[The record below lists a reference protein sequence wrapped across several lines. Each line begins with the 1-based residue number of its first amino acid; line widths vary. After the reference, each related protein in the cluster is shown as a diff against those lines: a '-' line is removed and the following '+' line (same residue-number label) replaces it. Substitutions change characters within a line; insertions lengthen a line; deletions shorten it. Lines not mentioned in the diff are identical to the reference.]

1 MKWNKII
8 SSLNLSTNLNLIIS
22 YKMYNFQFLV
32 GPWKFCCEI
41 SV

>member
-8 SSLNLSTNLNLIIS
+8 SSLNLSTNLYLIIA
-22 YKMYNFQFLV
+22 YKMYDFQFSV
-32 GPWKFCCEI
+32 DPWKFCCEI